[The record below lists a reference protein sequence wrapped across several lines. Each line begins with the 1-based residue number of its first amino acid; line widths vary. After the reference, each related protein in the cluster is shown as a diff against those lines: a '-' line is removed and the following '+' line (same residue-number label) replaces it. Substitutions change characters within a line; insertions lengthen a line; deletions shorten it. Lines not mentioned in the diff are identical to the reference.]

1 MDFNVI
7 REYIVNADIVGENV
21 FLFEKP
27 LQIECTDYIIY
38 TFKEITGGA
47 VKQYQLDIRVVGKD
61 KLIVLSNMQ
70 KIIDLLDI
78 YNNFCKIQDDETV
91 IRSIK
96 MINGGGMA
104 FDDESNEYNA
114 VAYFNV
120 II

>member
-7 REYIVNADIVGENV
+7 REYIVNADIVEENV

-27 LQIECTDYIIY
+27 PQIECTNYIIY
-38 TFKEITGGA
+38 TFKEIAGGA

-61 KLIVLSNMQ
+61 KLIVLSNKQ